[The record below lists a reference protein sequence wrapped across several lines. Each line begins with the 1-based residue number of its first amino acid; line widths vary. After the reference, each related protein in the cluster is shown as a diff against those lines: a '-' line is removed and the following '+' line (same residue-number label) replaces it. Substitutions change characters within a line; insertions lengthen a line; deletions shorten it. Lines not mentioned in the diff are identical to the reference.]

1 MKIIWICTYLS
12 CLLVCST
19 LSATTIRPYVD
30 LGEMAKSTS
39 TVVLVE
45 MMDQIEHREGEV
57 THFRMRVLVK
67 EVIKGKVSAGHE
79 LFVQNLHKRIG
90 NMERTV
96 WGDLQLE
103 KGNEY
108 LLFLERHVGGY
119 WIPKIL
125 SYGAL
130 QAHEKD
136 GDQYLAPVDLGGE
149 MHILSEG
156 DVAPEKLGVYHK
168 SNFLSHV
175 KSVIAGE
182 MKWDRAS
189 VTSTL
194 PLSTFIE
201 EPSRD
206 VENPGHCT
214 HLSGAPLA
222 RWQDLDINPLPIYYA
237 AGGDPGCTGSVVTHI
252 QNSIQAM
259 NAQYTGVSLSMGG
272 THGFVPSCSSGQ
284 GATDGEFTSW
294 VSSNIGQRSLAIQF
308 DDPCNEIGDLNGCN
322 GTIAVGGLY
331 WFSSTY
337 EWSGVTWRSAAYGY
351 VIVNNGTG
359 ACMCQDGDDY
369 EIMLTHEMTHA
380 LNMGH
385 IGASEGPA
393 NMNPSCCTDIQT
405 LDVQCLNYV
414 YAEAVLPIE
423 LSSFDGQ
430 SVDQGIEIEWETR
443 SEIDND
449 FFVLE
454 RSIDGSSFEE
464 IVHIQG
470 AGESYDM
477 QAYQYLDADPYHG
490 KNYYR
495 LKQVDVDGSENY
507 VGGILALNHA
517 YEGALSIQPNI
528 IGSDILRF
536 RINTEDIGKDLHIVI
551 TDASGQALHTVSGM
565 IPGKVFDEINVGTLG
580 SGMYFLHV
588 LSKGIKHTAR
598 FVKL

>member
-1 MKIIWICTYLS
+1 MIIRICTYL
-12 CLLVCST
+12 CCVLVYST
-19 LSATTIRPYVD
+19 LSATTIRPYTD
-30 LGEMAKSTS
+30 LGEMAKYTS

-45 MMDQIEHREGEV
+45 MLDEIEHREGEV
-57 THFRMRVLVK
+57 THFRMRVVVR
-67 EVIKGKVSAGHE
+67 EIVKGKVSVGQE
-79 LFVQNLHKRIG
+79 LMVQNLHKRIG

-103 KGNEY
+103 EGNEY
-108 LLFLERHVGGY
+108 LLFLERHEVGY

-125 SYGAL
+125 SYGVL
-130 QAHEKD
+130 QSHEKN
-136 GDQYLAPVDLGGE
+136 GAQYLVPIDLGGE
-149 MHILSEG
+149 IHILKN
-156 DVAPEKLGVYHK
+156 DDIAPEKLGVYRK
-168 SNFLSHV
+168 DAFLAHV
-175 KSVIAGE
+175 KSVVDGDTL
-182 MKWDRAS
+182 WDRES
-189 VTSTL
+189 VTSTF
-194 PLSTFIE
+194 PFSTFVE

-214 HLSGAPLA
+214 HLSGTPLA
-222 RWQDLDINPLPIYYA
+222 RWQDLDINPLPVYYA
-237 AGGDPGCTGSVVTHI
+237 SGGDPGCTGSVVTHI

-272 THGFVPSCSSGQ
+272 THSFTPSCSGGE

-294 VSSNIGQRSLAIQF
+294 VSANIGQRSLAIQF
-308 DDPCNEIGDLNGCN
+308 DDPCNEIGDLSGCN

-337 EWSGVTWRSAAYGY
+337 QWSGTSWRSAAYGY

-369 EIMLTHEMTHA
+369 EVMLTHEMTHA

-385 IGASEGPA
+385 ISVSEGPA

-423 LSSFDGQ
+423 LRTFEGQ
-430 SVDQGIEIEWETR
+430 SVDQGIEIVWETS

-449 FFVLE
+449 FFALE
-454 RSIDGSSFEE
+454 RSIDGAYFEE
-464 IVHIQG
+464 IVHVQS
-470 AGESYDM
+470 AGESDNM
-477 QAYQYLDADPYHG
+477 QTYQYLDTDPYHG

-495 LKQVDVDGSENY
+495 LRQVDLDGSENY
-507 VGGILALNHA
+507 VGGILALTHA
-517 YEGALSIQPNI
+517 YEGSISIQPNI
-528 IGSDILRF
+528 IGGDLLRF
-536 RINTEDIGKDLHIVI
+536 KVNTEELAEDMRIVI
-551 TDASGQALHTVSGM
+551 TDASGRSLQTLSGIRM
-565 IPGKVFDEINVGTLG
+565 GKVLQEIDVGTLRP
-580 SGMYFLHV
+580 GMYFLHV
-588 LSKGIKHTAR
+588 LSEGIKHTAR

>member
-1 MKIIWICTYLS
+1 MKTIRICSYLC
-12 CLLVCST
+12 CLFVCIP
-19 LSATTIRPYVD
+19 LSATTIRPYSD

-39 TVVLVE
+39 TVVLVK
-45 MMDQIEHREGEV
+45 MMDEIEHREGEV
-57 THFRMRVLVK
+57 THFRMRVVVK
-67 EVIKGKVSAGHE
+67 EVIKGKVTEGQE
-79 LFVQNLHKRIG
+79 LLVQNLHKRIG
-90 NMERTV
+90 NIERAV

-103 KGNEY
+103 AGNEY
-108 LLFLERHVGGY
+108 LLFLERHVVGY
-119 WIPKIL
+119 WIPKML
-125 SYGAL
+125 SYGVL
-130 QAHEKD
+130 QAHAKE
-136 GDQYLAPVDLGGE
+136 GDQYLVPVDLGGE
-149 MHILSEG
+149 IHILSDG
-156 DVAPEKLGVYHK
+156 DVAPEKLGVYQK
-168 SNFLSHV
+168 TTFLSHV

-182 MKWDRAS
+182 TQWDRTL
-189 VTSTL
+189 VVSTL
-194 PLSTFIE
+194 PISTFIE

-222 RWQDLDINPLPIYYA
+222 RWQDLDINPLEVYYG

-252 QNSIQAM
+252 QNSIQSM
-259 NAQYTGVSLSMGG
+259 NNQYTGVSLSLGG
-272 THGFVPSCSSGQ
+272 THGFVPSCSGGE

-308 DDPCNEIGDLNGCN
+308 DDPCNEIGDLSGCN
-322 GTIAVGGLY
+322 GTLAVGGLY

-337 EWSGVTWRSAAYGY
+337 EWSGATWRSAAYGY

-385 IGASEGPA
+385 ISASEGPA

-423 LSSFDGQ
+423 LQSFDGQ
-430 SVDQGIEIEWETR
+430 SVEHGIEIEWETS

-454 RSIDGSSFEE
+454 RSIDGSYFEE
-464 IVHIQG
+464 IVHMQSAGVSNNIQ
-470 AGESYDM
+470 S
-477 QAYQYLDADPYHG
+477 YQYFDADPYHG

-495 LKQVDVDGSENY
+495 LKQVDLDGSENY
-507 VGGILALNHA
+507 VGGILALTHT
-517 YEGALSIQPNI
+517 YEGDLSVQPNI
-528 IGSDILRF
+528 IDSDLLRF
-536 RINTEDIGKDLHIVI
+536 KLNTQENDRGLRIFVS
-551 TDASGQALHTVSGM
+551 DASGQPVHTVSGIM
-565 IPGKVFDEINVGTLG
+565 SGKVFQEINVGTLTPG
-580 SGMYFLHV
+580 LYFLHV
-588 LSKGIKHTAR
+588 MSEGIQQTAR